1 MSPTV
6 GGRTAL
12 ETSIPLVKGTLDRL
26 PTDHARL
33 AGLETLVLE
42 RFALAGYER
51 LETPVLEPVD
61 LHERKSG
68 AGIVS
73 KLFELAGHASGRVCL
88 RPELTAG
95 IVRAYTSA
103 EPAPALPWRVSHA
116 GPAFRRE
123 SSERLDRLR
132 EFHQVGVER
141 LGDSGA
147 SADAE
152 VIWLADWALA
162 EAGVRGATI
171 RLGHVGLT
179 LEILDRSGLPPTAQ
193 AALVEMLS
201 EAAAEGGD
209 LGSIGRGLDHF
220 SEWLHQGSG
229 SDVEEIA
236 LPVDAADDGGIDR
249 LFRTLVPVIT
259 GRRPGH
265 EIIHRLRRKWD
276 LGHSWLAG
284 LDRVRNQVHAL
295 AGLKGPSDQVLD
307 RLARD
312 FEALAP
318 DSVASLRGLVQSLE
332 QHGLDLSRLELD
344 LGFGRGIGFYSQMIF
359 EILVPT
365 PRGPVEVCGGGRY
378 DGLAR
383 VLGST
388 RDDRGV
394 GFAFGLERLD
404 AVLEAQGRSFKT
416 ELPDRLLIV
425 AGQEDALPQAIRLA
439 TLLRQQGVA
448 AILEPSSTATSMV
461 ARGQELR
468 ASRCVVVSGDL
479 KDDWSLVLH
488 DLWNGTRNRMKL
500 TELIHFFK
508 GTLATRNRQPDES
521 SQAVTELGE
530 SKS

>member
-1 MSPTV
+1 MSQPS
-6 GGRTAL
+6 GRRPAQ
-12 ETSIPLVKGTLDRL
+12 ETSIPLVKGTLDHL
-26 PTDHARL
+26 PVDHARF
-33 AGLETLVLE
+33 AGLEALVLD
-42 RFALAGYER
+42 RFARAGYDR
-51 LETPVLEPVD
+51 LSTPILEPVD

-73 KLFELAGHASGRVCL
+73 KLFELGGQSSARVCL

-95 IVRAYTSA
+95 IVRAYTEA
-103 EPAPALPWRVSHA
+103 DPAPALPWRVSHA

-123 SSERLDRLR
+123 SAGRSDRLR

-141 LGDSGA
+141 LGDSGPM
-147 SADAE
+147 ADAE
-152 VIWLADWALA
+152 VIWLADWTLA
-162 EAGVRGATI
+162 EAGVKDATI

-179 LEILDRSGLPPTAQ
+179 LEILDRSGLPPAAQ

-201 EAAAEGGD
+201 EAAADGGD

-220 SEWLHQGSG
+220 AEWLRQGSE
-229 SDVEEIA
+229 SDLDEIA
-236 LPVDAADDGGIDR
+236 LPLPGADDGGIDR

-284 LDRVRNQVHAL
+284 LGRVRDQIRDL
-295 AGLKGPSDQVLD
+295 AELRGPADAVLD

-318 DSVASLRGLVQSLE
+318 DSVASIRSLVRSLE

-365 PRGPVEVCGGGRY
+365 PEGPVEVCGGGRY

-383 VLGST
+383 VFGSD

-404 AVLEAQGRSFKT
+404 SVLFAQGA
-416 ELPDRLLIV
+416 DRPSTRPPTFLVI
-425 AGQEDALPQAIRLA
+425 AGAGEPLNLGASIAGSIRA
-439 TLLRQQGVA
+439 QGCR
-448 AILEPSSTATSMV
+448 AILESGW
-461 ARGQELR
+461 RGPAIAHR
-468 ASRCVVVSGDL
+468 ADAVGAN
-479 KDDWSLVLH
+479 WSV
-488 DLWNGTRNRMKL
+488 
-500 TELIHFFK
+500 
-508 GTLATRNRQPDES
+508 
-521 SQAVTELGE
+521 ELGGPADPSRLILHE
-530 SKS
+530 HSSRTSRPTTVEGLVALAASIGREVKS

>member
-1 MSPTV
+1 MIPPESEFPV
-6 GGRTAL
+6 L
-12 ETSIPLVKGTLDRL
+12 ETSIPLVKGTADWL
-26 PTDHARL
+26 PEDHARIS
-33 AGLETLVLE
+33 GLEALVLE
-42 RFALAGYER
+42 RFARAGYEQIN
-51 LETPVLEPVD
+51 TPVLELVD

-73 KLFELAGHASGRVCL
+73 KLFELTGHASGRACL

-95 IVRAYTSA
+95 IIRAYTAA
-103 EPAPALPWRVSHA
+103 EPCPSLPWRVSHA

-123 SSERLDRLR
+123 SSTRADRLR

-147 SADAE
+147 VADAE
-152 VIWLADWALA
+152 VIWLASWTLA
-162 EAGVRGATI
+162 EAGVRDATI

-179 LEILDRSGLPPTAQ
+179 LEILGRSGLPATAQ

-209 LGSIGRGLDHF
+209 VGSLGRGLDHF
-220 SEWLHQGSG
+220 TEWLRQG

-236 LPVDAADDGGIDR
+236 LPIEDADVGGIDR

-265 EIIHRLRRKWD
+265 EIIQRLRRKWD
-276 LGHSWLAG
+276 LGHSWLEG
-284 LDRVRNQVHAL
+284 LDRVRDQVRAL
-295 AGLKGPSDQVLD
+295 ADLKGPAVDVLD

-318 DSVASLRGLVQSLE
+318 DSVASLRALVRSLGD
-332 QHGLDLSRLELD
+332 HGVNLDRLELD

-359 EILVPT
+359 EVLAPT
-365 PRGPVEVCGGGRY
+365 PDGPVEVCGGGRY

-383 VLGST
+383 VLGSD

-404 AVLEAQGRSFKT
+404 QVLSAQGVRSRPGPRATFLVVPPRP
-416 ELPDRLLIV
+416 ELLKEAVFV
-425 AGQEDALPQAIRLA
+425 AAS
-439 TLLRQQGVA
+439 LRSRGFR
-448 AILEPSSTATSMV
+448 AILEAGWQGREIAER
-461 ARGQELR
+461 ARAVG
-468 ASRCVVVSGDL
+468 ASWSVVV
-479 KDDWSLVLH
+479 
-488 DLWNGTRNRMKL
+488 
-500 TELIHFFK
+500 
-508 GTLATRNRQPDES
+508 
-521 SQAVTELGE
+521 GE
-530 SKS
+530 SGGLTPLLLLDHARQSTKPTTFEALVGLAADLDEERHP

>member
-1 MSPTV
+1 MNQPI
-6 GGRTAL
+6 GGRPAL
-12 ETSIPLVKGTLDRL
+12 ETSIPPVKGTLDRL
-26 PTDHARL
+26 PTEQARL
-33 AGLETLVLE
+33 AGLEALVLE

-51 LETPVLEPVD
+51 LNTPVLEPVD

-73 KLFELAGHASGRVCL
+73 KLFELAGHASTRVCL

-95 IVRAYTSA
+95 IVRAYTAA
-103 EPAPALPWRVSHA
+103 EPAPSLPWRVSHA

-123 SSERLDRLR
+123 SSDRLDRLR

-147 SADAE
+147 AADAE
-152 VIWLADWALA
+152 VIWLADWTLSQ
-162 EAGVRGATI
+162 AGVKGAMI

-179 LEILDRSGLPPTAQ
+179 LEILDRSGLPATAQ

-220 SEWLHQGSG
+220 SEWLRQGSERE
-229 SDVEEIA
+229 VEEIA
-236 LPVDAADDGGIDR
+236 LPIATADDGGIDR

-259 GRRPGH
+259 GRRAGH

-276 LGHSWLAG
+276 LGHSWLEG
-284 LDRVRNQVHAL
+284 LDRVRDQVHAL
-295 AGLKGPSDQVLD
+295 TELKGPALAILE
-307 RLARD
+307 RLERD

-318 DSVASLRGLVQSLE
+318 DSVASIRALVHSLE
-332 QHGLDLSRLELD
+332 QHGLDLDRLELD

-359 EILVPT
+359 EVIVPT
-365 PRGPVEVCGGGRY
+365 PGGPVEVCGGGRY

-404 AVLEAQGRSFKT
+404 AVLKAQGHRFSIPKRPTFLVIPGQPDYLTAGARVASAIRSRGCRVILEAGWEGPAISERAKEVGARWSILTGAKPLDVLMMVLDHESQTT
-416 ELPDRLLIV
+416 EWGTLEDLLELV
-425 AGQEDALPQAIRLA
+425 AGLDRE
-439 TLLRQQGVA
+439 V
-448 AILEPSSTATSMV
+448 
-461 ARGQELR
+461 
-468 ASRCVVVSGDL
+468 
-479 KDDWSLVLH
+479 
-488 DLWNGTRNRMKL
+488 
-500 TELIHFFK
+500 
-508 GTLATRNRQPDES
+508 
-521 SQAVTELGE
+521 
-530 SKS
+530 KS